1 MLIRVKGYN
10 AGVQE
15 YLEEGIKSGREF
27 TRDELDERVILDGDL
42 DLTRRVYESIEDK
55 GQDRYL
61 SITLAFREDEI
72 PYDALLN
79 ITQEFKQFMM
89 YAYKDDEFNFYA
101 EAHLPK
107 IKTITDKAT
116 GDVIERK
123 PHIHIVIPKKNMLSG
138 NIFDPVGASY
148 SQSEKHLE
156 AFQEYINQKYNL
168 ASPREHVRADIK
180 DAASVLSRYKGDDFY
195 GKNREFK
202 QDLVKQVI
210 ERGVVTR
217 PDFYALV
224 AEHGETR
231 IRNEGKDNEYIAVKL
246 PGDAKFTNLKDTIFH
261 DDFIVRRELKKAP
274 LDKKVIQDRLLAW
287 PQRAKEIK
295 YVSKATPAFRKLYT
309 ASSPDERLRL
319 LADRERTFYQT
330 YGDRYGSLYPP
341 ERERDNQRSAVE
353 AKGRGHAR
361 ASIGVQ
367 DVPVSDVADHG
378 QAGQT
383 GSRDGAVLLP
393 GNAHLHLGQP
403 HTGGD
408 PGLRPPI
415 RAGGGR
421 GSTGESGR
429 RQLTAFPQG
438 SNGATKPAGA
448 RGTAQRPGRSKS
460 VAPPFPRNPHRIPT
474 IADIEARSR
483 RLFGPLKRAVDSE
496 LKFQRAT
503 IKSLTVNKSASTVA
517 AYFNRQLEQNQL
529 APAQR
534 HAIRRVN
541 KQFFDLK
548 RTLFADSRL
557 TREERT
563 QLVSVLTFER
573 LKANQQIKSTS
584 SMSEVQLMGSA
595 QIRHL
600 ITVEKEDPGFSF
612 SGPTGPGPAGIRD
625 RVKQILDRVSR
636 QLDQPASKERARELA
651 AKDLYTKKARF
662 SQNVHY
668 LDKHSDKTL
677 FVDSG
682 KAISMR
688 RTGITEGGVA
698 VALQLAKE
706 RFGST
711 LTITGTPEF
720 KKLVIEAAAK
730 NGVNVHFTDKD
741 MNQSLLA
748 RRAELEIEKEAQT
761 ISPAEAPVEPNT
773 EPAPAGKSQKVVD
786 IEVSGRAV
794 EVHLDDPI
802 QVESVSRELNFQVA
816 ALGDRANLLGEQ
828 LVAFSARQ
836 NLVQLPTVSELS
848 AEQLG
853 VERDRVWGLAEI
865 GAPIPPNIM
874 SDPARLEWF
883 REGLTARIPML
894 EAGNGQPGSVDEKSL
909 AASVA
914 LLAQVDERRAV
925 AATVGPPTVI
935 SLPSAQTLEALNS
948 KIARVTKEQSTTL
961 DLKANA
967 ELALNKLTGAVA
979 QLNIAPTQPGHAAAT
994 DTPLVAVHAQS
1005 PSELVRREAA
1015 WRLSM
1020 QMPRSTALS
1029 EADVRASDTVM
1040 GLRGEDHAV
1049 WLVGT
1054 NDKSPEAVAM
1064 IRSYMENDSYRD
1076 AFKGAIE
1083 DFYARSQNSP
1093 ESIQSLDEVTDFVVP
1108 LVNEIEGRKHAASA
1122 TGVDLPAPVAK
1133 QPDDRKIIVGVLV
1146 DHGAAP
1152 YQNKPDKEQSYFV
1165 TVETDAGSRT
1175 LWGAGLADA
1184 MQDAPFN
1191 TGERLRIEDKGTVP
1205 VVLQLQQEDGT
1216 FVEKSGYRRE
1226 WTVELE
1232 TTERDGPAIDAAPTL
1247 SNPEED
1253 HGPEM
1258 D

>member
-10 AGVQE
+10 TGAKE
-15 YLEEGIKSGREF
+15 YLEQGIKAGREF
-27 TRDELDERVILDGDL
+27 SRDELDERVMLDGDL
-42 DLTRRVYESIEDK
+42 DITRMVYDSIEDK
-55 GQDRYL
+55 GQDRYI
-61 SITLAFREDEI
+61 SITLAFREDHI
-72 PYDALLN
+72 PVETLLAV
-79 ITQEFKQFMM
+79 TQETKQFLMH
-89 YAYKDDEFNFYA
+89 AYKKDEFNFYA

-107 IKTITDKAT
+107 IKMIKDNAT
-116 GDVIERK
+116 GEMIERK
-123 PHIHIVIPKKNMLSG
+123 PHVHIIIPRKNLLSG
-138 NIFDPVGASY
+138 NEANPVGMHDANVKY
-148 SQSEKHLE
+148 LE

-224 AEHGETR
+224 TEHGETR

-330 YGDRYGSLYPP
+330 YGDRYGSLHAP
-341 ERERDNQRSAVE
+341 ERERDHQRSAVE
-353 AKGRGHAR
+353 AKGRGPA
-361 ASIGVQ
+361 GVAPGMQ
-367 DVPVSDVADHG
+367 DLSVSNVADHG

-383 GSRDGAVLLP
+383 GSSDGTVLLP
-393 GNAHLHLGQP
+393 GNAQLHLGQSQS
-403 HTGGD
+403 GGD
-408 PGLRPPI
+408 SRLRPPI

-438 SNGATKPAGA
+438 PNGATKTAGA
-448 RGTAQRPGRSKS
+448 RGTPRRPGRSKS
-460 VAPPFPRNPHRIPT
+460 VAPSFPRNPHRVPT
-474 IADIEARSR
+474 IADIEARSQ
-483 RLFGPLKRAVDSE
+483 RLFGPLKRAVESE
-496 LKFQRAT
+496 LKFKRAT

-548 RTLFADSRL
+548 RTLFTDSRL

-625 RVKQILDRVSR
+625 RVKQILERVSR

-711 LTITGTPEF
+711 LTITGTAEF
-720 KKLVIEAAAK
+720 KALVIEAAAK
-730 NGVNVHFTDKD
+730 NGVDVHFTDKD
-741 MNQSLLA
+741 MNHSLLA

-761 ISPAEAPVEPNT
+761 ISPAGAPVE
-773 EPAPAGKSQKVVD
+773 SQPDQASAAEMPVVVVD
-786 IEVSGRAV
+786 
-794 EVHLDDPI
+794 
-802 QVESVSRELNFQVA
+802 
-816 ALGDRANLLGEQ
+816 
-828 LVAFSARQ
+828 
-836 NLVQLPTVSELS
+836 
-848 AEQLG
+848 
-853 VERDRVWGLAEI
+853 
-865 GAPIPPNIM
+865 
-874 SDPARLEWF
+874 
-883 REGLTARIPML
+883 
-894 EAGNGQPGSVDEKSL
+894 
-909 AASVA
+909 
-914 LLAQVDERRAV
+914 
-925 AATVGPPTVI
+925 
-935 SLPSAQTLEALNS
+935 
-948 KIARVTKEQSTTL
+948 
-961 DLKANA
+961 
-967 ELALNKLTGAVA
+967 
-979 QLNIAPTQPGHAAAT
+979 
-994 DTPLVAVHAQS
+994 AQS
-1005 PSELVRREAA
+1005 PSELIQREAA
-1015 WRLSM
+1015 WRQSM
-1020 QMPRSTALS
+1020 QMPGSTALS
-1029 EADVRASDTVM
+1029 EADVRSSDTVM
-1040 GLRGEDHAV
+1040 GLRGEDHAI
-1049 WLVGT
+1049 WLVAT
-1054 NDKSPEAVAM
+1054 NDKSPEAMAM
-1064 IRSYMENDSYRD
+1064 MTSYMENDSYRD

-1083 DFYARSQNSP
+1083 SFYAKSQNSP
-1093 ESIQSLDEVTDFVVP
+1093 ESIQTLDEVTDFVVP
-1108 LVNEIEGRKHAASA
+1108 MVNEIENRKLAASVSDVG
-1122 TGVDLPAPVAK
+1122 TPAPASK
-1133 QPDDRKIIVGVLV
+1133 QPDDRKLIVGVLV

-1152 YQNKPDKEQSYFV
+1152 YQNNPDKEPSYFV
-1165 TVETDAGSRT
+1165 TVETDAGNRT

-1184 MQDAPFN
+1184 MQQTQFN
-1191 TGERLRIEDKGTVP
+1191 QGERLRIEDKGTVP
-1205 VVLQLQQEDGT
+1205 VTLLLPQDDGT
-1216 FVEKSGYRRE
+1216 LLEKPGYRRE
-1226 WTVELE
+1226 WSVDLE
-1232 TTERDGPAIDAAPTL
+1232 TAVKAPLAVVTATTTSDAQERLESLSADTDISDTDQDVESNDVETVASFVPGADVPASDDDFFGAEEPDDLDHSDRGYEHVNSVDVDVDHLVLDIYDTGESYRWELVDNFGRTRHAESGYSTEELAIGAGLVVVSNIKLRQADVAPVAL
-1247 SNPEED
+1247 SPMQAEPEQD